1 MLTFAVAHS
10 AIVSLTIFLI
20 LSQYRVIL
28 PSVFK
33 PSIKRCLFLYK
44 FPRKNILFIMFIDRP
59 MTENDIYA
67 KLLSNKLPA
76 NLGYLYEVDFLV
88 SEGCKIN
95 A

>member
-33 PSIKRCLFLYK
+33 PSIKMK
-44 FPRKNILFIMFIDRP
+44 DKNAKKVIKSMFKNVADGKDVVV
-59 MTENDIYA
+59 TFQN
-67 KLLSNKLPA
+67 
-76 NLGYLYEVDFLV
+76 
-88 SEGCKIN
+88 
-95 A
+95 

>member
-33 PSIKRCLFLYK
+33 PSIKMK
-44 FPRKNILFIMFIDRP
+44 DKNAKKVIKSMFKNVADGRDVVV
-59 MTENDIYA
+59 TFQN
-67 KLLSNKLPA
+67 
-76 NLGYLYEVDFLV
+76 
-88 SEGCKIN
+88 
-95 A
+95 